1 MYFEGAACF
10 DKNFSNVQ
18 VKNTLRNTD
27 FVVSTTEK
35 IIYNN
40 HYFFNIKV
48 TRFSF
53 RQGVCRVYLRTK
65 YLAIGIFQYKPMG
78 EESPL

>member
-27 FVVSTTEK
+27 FVVSITEK

-53 RQGVCRVYLRTK
+53 R
-65 YLAIGIFQYKPMG
+65 
-78 EESPL
+78 